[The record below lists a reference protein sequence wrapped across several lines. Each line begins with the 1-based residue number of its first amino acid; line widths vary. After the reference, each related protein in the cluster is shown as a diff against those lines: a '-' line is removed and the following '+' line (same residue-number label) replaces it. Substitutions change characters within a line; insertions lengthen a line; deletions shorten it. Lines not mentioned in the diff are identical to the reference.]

1 MRRRLA
7 QGSCPEDL
15 AVTKFSALIE
25 WRNAGP
31 DFVRG
36 HYGRGHRG
44 SFSGGAVVAASASPH
59 SVPRRWVDEAAV
71 DPEEALVAAASSCH
85 MMFFIN
91 LESKEGLVVE
101 CYRDEAEGFM
111 GPDAQGRIA
120 MTRITLR
127 PEITF
132 AGRRPDA
139 DELVALH
146 HAAHERCYVASSL
159 RAEIIVETEA
169 GGSVARAAP
178 ADG

>member
-1 MRRRLA
+1 M
-7 QGSCPEDL
+7 
-15 AVTKFSALIE
+15 TKFSALIE
-25 WRNAGP
+25 WRNGGP
-31 DFVRG
+31 DFARG
-36 HYGRGHRG
+36 HYGRGHRW
-44 SFSGGAVVAASASPH
+44 SFDGGAVIPASASPH

-85 MMFFIN
+85 MLFFLN
-91 LESKEGLVVE
+91 LASKAGFVVE
-101 CYRDEAEGFM
+101 RYRDEAEGLM

-139 DELVALH
+139 DELAALH

-169 GGSVARAAP
+169 GGSIARSAP
-178 ADG
+178 VDS